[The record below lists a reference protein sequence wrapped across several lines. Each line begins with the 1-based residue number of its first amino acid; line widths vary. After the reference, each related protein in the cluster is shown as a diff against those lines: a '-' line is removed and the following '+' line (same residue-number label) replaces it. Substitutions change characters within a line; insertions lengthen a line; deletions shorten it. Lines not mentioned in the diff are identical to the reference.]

1 MLWGL
6 AVIELL
12 LQLGGKHF
20 FIICETLLLI
30 QNQKLSLLFFL
41 TVPLA
46 FLLWLAIRVFV
57 VSHHQQIPLQSLFLS
72 RVEVGIRHLLLAWVW
87 LIKPLVFGC
96 DYIRHSCLSLQSCTL
111 VGLRSLSEK
120 FLLDCVLGQRIGED
134 RGSDSFDVAF
144 ALTTSVLNLLLI
156 ELHVGFLKFSHL
168 FDFIQVD
175 HEAFFQMME
184 VFDAFSAEN
193 AGMLRAIKMLNSL
206 VMFLAKVR

>member
-72 RVEVGIRHLLLAWVW
+72 RVEVGIRHLLLA
-87 LIKPLVFGC
+87 
-96 DYIRHSCLSLQSCTL
+96 
-111 VGLRSLSEK
+111 
-120 FLLDCVLGQRIGED
+120 
-134 RGSDSFDVAF
+134 
-144 ALTTSVLNLLLI
+144 
-156 ELHVGFLKFSHL
+156 
-168 FDFIQVD
+168 
-175 HEAFFQMME
+175 
-184 VFDAFSAEN
+184 
-193 AGMLRAIKMLNSL
+193 
-206 VMFLAKVR
+206 